1 MNKYESVEWE
11 RRFRHDLETV
21 LLDKSVVLELKLNRL
36 DAWMLMTGIQ
46 LALRHPK
53 NTGPTSVVLRSIAE
67 RLIGLV
73 ATTPTLRE
81 LAMAGF
87 NPDFDVSQ
95 DGDK

>member
-1 MNKYESVEWE
+1 MNKYETPEWE
-11 RRFRHDLETV
+11 RRFLHDLQTV
-21 LLDKSVVLELKLNRL
+21 LLDKSEILELKLNRL

-81 LAMAGF
+81 LAIAGF
-87 NPDFDVSQ
+87 NPDFDV
-95 DGDK
+95 DRE

>member
-1 MNKYESVEWE
+1 MSNKFLTPEWDAQ
-11 RRFRHDLETV
+11 FRHDLETV
-21 LLDKSVVLELKLNRL
+21 LLVKGPLLELKLSRL

-53 NTGPTSVVLRSIAE
+53 NIGPTSVVLRSIAE

-87 NPDFDVSQ
+87 NPDFDVDQ
-95 DGDK
+95 E